1 MTELTRRRLV
11 QVGTG
16 GIATALAGCN
26 SPNDDTDDA
35 VDDGNGSV
43 DASEPVGD
51 GAEPAAAD
59 DRTVTVFTSADQEA
73 VTEAQ
78 QAAQERQQEIQQAQ
92 QEGELTQEEA
102 QEQLQ
107 ELQMDFQETQAELRS
122 EAVDAV
128 VTTVGDTSGLAVE
141 DSVPESALVLVAG
154 EPGALI
160 DLLPMSQ
167 VAGLLEESRFEE
179 IQQQQ
184 P

>member
-26 SPNDDTDDA
+26 SPNDDTEDV

-43 DASEPVGD
+43 DGSEPAD
-51 GAEPAAAD
+51 DSAEPAAA
-59 DRTVTVFTSADQEA
+59 DRTVTVFTQADQEA

-78 QAAQERQQEIQQAQ
+78 QAAQERQQEIRQAQ

-102 QEQLQ
+102 QQQLQ
-107 ELQMDFQETQAELRS
+107 ELQSDFQETQAELRS

-141 DSVPESALVLVAG
+141 DSVPESALALVTG

-160 DLLPMSQ
+160 DLLAMSQ
-167 VAGLLEESRFEE
+167 VAGLLEDSRFEE
-179 IQQQQ
+179 IQQPQ